1 MKKALLFILISALCL
16 GALCSCGADASEIEG
31 LYKIQKNIYY
41 ASLVDRAYNNGDGYT
56 VTKQNGKTVLFV
68 NHTSISGEI
77 ITNEIGELKGFTLK
91 KSNFD
96 EIIFGESW
104 EDGTS
109 AESLRKANSSAWK
122 VNGEGE
128 DFYVMLQKDGTVLL
142 ASIKTQD
149 GVKSCAYIR
158 KMYYIEAI
166 PLSLM
171 LNTEKDLIKIQ

>member
-41 ASLVDRAYNNGDGYT
+41 ASLVDRAYNPNDSYT
-56 VTKQNGKTVLFV
+56 VEEKDGKISLFI
-68 NHTSISGEI
+68 NHVGIAGETIS
-77 ITNEIGELKGFTLK
+77 NEIGTLKSFTLK

-109 AESLRKANSSAWK
+109 EESLRKGNDSAWK

-128 DFYVMLQKDGTVLL
+128 TFYVMLQKDGTVLL
-142 ASIKTQD
+142 ASIKTKD

-158 KMYYIEAI
+158 KIV
-166 PLSLM
+166 
-171 LNTEKDLIKIQ
+171 K